1 MLHNSIRRS
10 SFAYF
15 LFLAFFA
22 VIPFFTKAQTKPN
35 CAPGD
40 VPVPIYAS
48 SDIKKEKPIG
58 YECLLGSDVVPCK
71 EVEDGCP
78 FGKPVTDLRTNVRIA
93 LNVIFGFLGIIVIVM
108 IVYGAFE
115 WLTSMGSDDKVKK
128 GRDTMLWAAVGAVAI
143 AVAWTVTSFI
153 LHTGRVVG
161 S

>member
-1 MLHNSIRRS
+1 MAYHLTRKIGI
-10 SFAYF
+10 AYF

-22 VIPFFTKAQTKPN
+22 VIPFLTKAQN

-40 VPVPIYAS
+40 VPAPVYDSTGKI
-48 SDIKKEKPIG
+48 IR
-58 YECLLGSDVVPCK
+58 YEGCLYGSDVVPCQQG
-71 EVEDGCP
+71 ENGCP

-93 LNVIFGFLGIIVIVM
+93 LNVIFGFLGIVVIVM

-115 WLTSMGSDDKVKK
+115 WLTSMGSEDKVKK

>member
-1 MLHNSIRRS
+1 MAYHLTRKIGI
-10 SFAYF
+10 AYF
-15 LFLAFFA
+15 LFLAFFT
-22 VIPFFTKAQTKPN
+22 VIPLFTKAQN

-40 VPVPIYAS
+40 VLV
-48 SDIKKEKPIG
+48 DGK
-58 YECLLGSDVVPCK
+58 CLYGSDVVPCQ
-71 EVEDGCP
+71 EGESGCP
-78 FGKPVTDLRTNVRIA
+78 YGKPVTDLRSNVRIA
-93 LNVIFGFLGIIVIVM
+93 LNVIFGFLGIVVIVM

>member
-1 MLHNSIRRS
+1 MAYHLTRKVW
-10 SFAYF
+10 FEYF
-15 LFLAFFA
+15 LFLAFFT
-22 VIPFFTKAQTKPN
+22 VIPLFTKAQN

-40 VPVPIYAS
+40 VLV
-48 SDIKKEKPIG
+48 DGK
-58 YECLLGSDVVPCK
+58 CLYGSDVVPCQ
-71 EVEDGCP
+71 EVKDGCP
-78 FGKPVTDLRTNVRIA
+78 YGKPVTDIRSNIRIA
-93 LNVIFGFLGIIVIVM
+93 LNVIFGFLGIVVIVM

>member
-1 MLHNSIRRS
+1 MAYHLTSKIGI
-10 SFAYF
+10 AYF
-15 LFLAFFA
+15 LFLAFFT
-22 VIPFFTKAQTKPN
+22 VIPLFTKAQTKPN

-40 VPVPIYAS
+40 VAVPVYDSNGNIIY
-48 SDIKKEKPIG
+48 
-58 YECLLGSDVVPCK
+58 YEGCLYGSDVVPCQ
-71 EVEDGCP
+71 EVKDGCP
-78 FGKPVTDLRTNVRIA
+78 YGKPVTDLRSNIRIA
-93 LNVIFGFLGIIVIVM
+93 LNVIFGFLGIVVIVM

-115 WLTSMGSDDKVKK
+115 WLTSMGSDDKEKK